1 MTAEKILQAIKNI
14 LDRDIKKLRNK
25 VVDEEEDTFVNGR
38 LSTCETIKQTIL
50 NYEEM
55 AKWGI

>member
-14 LDRDIKKLRNK
+14 LDRDIKKLQKK
-25 VVDEEEDTFVNGR
+25 VVDDEEDTFVNGSLCKAEAIR
-38 LSTCETIKQTIL
+38 QSIS

-55 AKWGI
+55 AKWDI

>member
-14 LDRDIKKLRNK
+14 LDRDIKKLQKK
-25 VVDEEEDTFVNGR
+25 VIDNEEDTFVNGR
-38 LSTCETIKQTIL
+38 LSTCETINQTIL